1 MATCILWWINV
12 DSYNFLIK
20 IKFSKVLD
28 ELEKQYDEIAALDGL
43 PFQEFLAKKT
53 AVEEKLK
60 ASANPFTAGIL
71 PALVPGTPEAALVA
85 LRDFGTKAFAEV
97 VEPALASYV
106 PVGRTVATERGVD
119 TGVGTGVGTGVATGG
134 GTGVETGVGTGVGV
148 GATTPHG
155 IENRTEYS
163 LLPSGA

>member
-1 MATCILWWINV
+1 VADGAAVVVAVAEVSTGCGVHVGL
-12 DSYNFLIK
+12 
-20 IKFSKVLD
+20 
-28 ELEKQYDEIAALDGL
+28 ELGVRLG
-43 PFQEFLAKKT
+43 P
-53 AVEEKLK
+53 
-60 ASANPFTAGIL
+60 
-71 PALVPGTPEAALVA
+71 
-85 LRDFGTKAFAEV
+85 AEV